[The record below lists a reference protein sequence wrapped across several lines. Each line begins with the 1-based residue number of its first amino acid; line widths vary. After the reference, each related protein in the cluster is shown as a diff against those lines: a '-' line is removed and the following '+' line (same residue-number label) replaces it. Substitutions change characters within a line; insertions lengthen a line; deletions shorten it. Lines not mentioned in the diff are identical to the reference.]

1 MDPDLVSGRYSELKN
16 KLREELKVELLE
28 ISGVGDVSD
37 GNVGKTLR
45 KNDKKPRAV
54 DATDYFELVYECI
67 NTRINFL
74 NVVSLNSRSPVEPD
88 IDLAI
93 LQALLKGKTNH
104 SYRLVERKFLFSA
117 TSSGDPSKTSS
128 QRKREQFHLALE
140 WNRVD
145 IVKNY
150 IMKDVGDWA
159 VRKDL
164 D

>member
-16 KLREELKVELLE
+16 KLREELKVELLK

-54 DATDYFELVYECI
+54 DETDYFELVYECI

-74 NVVSLNSRSPVEPD
+74 NVVSLNSRSPAEPD

-93 LQALLKGKTNH
+93 LHALLKGKTNYL
-104 SYRLVERKFLFSA
+104 YRLVERKSCLFSY
-117 TSSGDPSKTSS
+117 
-128 QRKREQFHLALE
+128 FE
-140 WNRVD
+140 W
-145 IVKNY
+145 
-150 IMKDVGDWA
+150 
-159 VRKDL
+159 
-164 D
+164 